1 MIQARPPLFT
11 QQRAEG
17 FGSGATRSRLR
28 LSLRGTPSGHRPPH
42 EVLLP
47 LCFGKEHST
56 HADHDLAIMVL
67 SPSQRF
73 SPGQYREDEYRQE
86 DERHHGCDHEVF
98 IAPGGQEEGNHHGG
112 TKRDGQGEKEGR
124 AHKIRK
130 RNTAATT
137 LKAKN
142 ASAAD
147 LESAR

>member
-1 MIQARPPLFT
+1 MI
-11 QQRAEG
+11 
-17 FGSGATRSRLR
+17 
-28 LSLRGTPSGHRPPH
+28 LSS
-42 EVLLP
+42 
-47 LCFGKEHST
+47 
-56 HADHDLAIMVL
+56 
-67 SPSQRF
+67 SQGF

-86 DERHHGCDHEVF
+86 DERHHACDHEVF
-98 IAPGGQEEGNHHGG
+98 IAPGGQEEGNHHSG

-124 AHKIRK
+124 AHKILK